1 MRPSVS
7 PIVSLR
13 YSGRPIRKISSHMKD
28 AMLRGMSYGDRM
40 RVFLLVLACVTVLP
54 GLGCM
59 KRVPAKK
66 PPAAPPAPKVPVL
79 NVRSLGTPSALIDAP
94 TAPVGDK
101 LPFDLPLN
109 KGYGIEGGWRG
120 PNQIKGTPKF
130 ERIGD
135 FTVKKADDADVD
147 PKEIA
152 ETLEKW
158 IAASGAQSTQ
168 SSGGGLQ
175 RTVDYGTARTIGS
188 IAYSVR
194 PDAPAK
200 EVTFHIEVREQPR

>member
-1 MRPSVS
+1 MKIP
-7 PIVSLR
+7 VSL
-13 YSGRPIRKISSHMKD
+13 
-28 AMLRGMSYGDRM
+28 ACA
-40 RVFLLVLACVTVLP
+40 VLLVSGAGCV
-54 GLGCM
+54 

-66 PPAAPPAPKVPVL
+66 PPAPPPAAKVPVL
-79 NVRSLGTPSALIDAP
+79 NVRSLGTPSALLDAP
-94 TAPVGDK
+94 PEAASDK

-109 KGYGIEGGWRG
+109 KGYGIEGGWKG
-120 PNQIKGTPKF
+120 PNQVKGTTKF

-135 FTVKKADDADVD
+135 FTVKKADNADVD

-158 IAASGAQSTQ
+158 IASSGAQSTQ

-175 RTVDYGTARTIGS
+175 RTIDYGTSRTLGS
-188 IAYSVR
+188 VAYSVR